1 MDSDYTVLAVEI
13 DSLRKRENEM
23 YSLYSALMKR
33 LDDPIL
39 KQKIKIIRDQGLG
52 HIKMVTQIASIL
64 GEEMTKG

>member
-39 KQKIKIIRDQGLG
+39 KQKIKIIRDQELG